1 MLLILD
7 RTPPQVTITSKPAPL
22 SNQNPFTFTFSCQ
35 ETCTFE
41 CGVAQEGNT
50 PTFYHCNSKIYR
62 TTNLQN
68 GLTYV
73 FQVRGTDDVGN
84 QADAVKYRWK
94 VGKEIKDYCI
104 SSFSCLPAIEK
115 TEPSQVFSRDVAKS

>member
-7 RTPPQVTITSKPAPL
+7 RTPPQVTITSKPVPL
-22 SNQNPFTFTFSCQ
+22 SNQSPFTFTFSCRD
-35 ETCTFE
+35 TCTFN

-50 PTFYHCNSKIYR
+50 PTFYQCNSKSYKI
-62 TTNLQN
+62 TNLQS

-84 QADAVKYRWK
+84 QADVVKYRWK
-94 VGKEIKDYCI
+94 VGKEIKDF
-104 SSFSCLPAIEK
+104 SSF
-115 TEPSQVFSRDVAKS
+115 